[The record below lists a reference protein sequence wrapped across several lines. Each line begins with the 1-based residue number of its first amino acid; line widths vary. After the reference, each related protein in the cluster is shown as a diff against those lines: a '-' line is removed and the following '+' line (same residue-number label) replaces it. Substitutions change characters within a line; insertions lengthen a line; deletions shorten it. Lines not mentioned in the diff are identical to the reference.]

1 MAIQS
6 LWIGDRVLSKAIG
19 LDWGNSQKSDKGVP
33 SLMGVHRQC
42 YGGVGCGSTLGGCGM
57 AIDVFTR
64 KVIPLREASQLLPKR
79 PTGRKLGMATLYRWV

>member
-42 YGGVGCGSTLGGCGM
+42 YGGVGCGST
-57 AIDVFTR
+57 
-64 KVIPLREASQLLPKR
+64 
-79 PTGRKLGMATLYRWV
+79 